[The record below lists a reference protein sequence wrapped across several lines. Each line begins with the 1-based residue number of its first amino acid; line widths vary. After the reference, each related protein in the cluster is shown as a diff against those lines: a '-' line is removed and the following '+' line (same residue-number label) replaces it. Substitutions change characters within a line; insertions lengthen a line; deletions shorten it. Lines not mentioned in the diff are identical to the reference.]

1 MFDASLEYG
10 IRQTGSG
17 RIGRKTGGEP
27 IPAEITGN
35 RDMRATVCQSVVQLA
50 VITGQN
56 PHGVESAPTAE
67 QGTTSELG
75 NFAAIS
81 FVEWQQMIEATGDHH
96 REGRNLRSSPRTGK
110 PSTWRREIV
119 GKAFQQEMGI

>member
-1 MFDASLEYG
+1 MVDASLDNG

-17 RIGRKTGGEP
+17 RIGRKAGGVP

-50 VITGQN
+50 VTMDQN

-67 QGTTSELG
+67 QGATSELG
-75 NFAAIS
+75 NFVAIS
-81 FVEWQQMIEATGDHH
+81 FVNDK
-96 REGRNLRSSPRTGK
+96 R
-110 PSTWRREIV
+110 
-119 GKAFQQEMGI
+119 